1 MGIEDLLGM
10 DAQTLAHEVNA
21 IDEAALLFR
30 IFRSFG
36 AASVE
41 TGASDPGRPLGA
53 AGSVPGTH
61 PGTDEVSDHISDP
74 REPPLGP
81 AGTPRE
87 VGRYVRRA
95 QAGDRS
101 SARRVAELLELAGH
115 DAVAAV
121 WWGRAAQLGDPDA
134 IAYVREFLGGASPT
148 EILPAGAS
156 APSKEGSVTGPSL
169 QELSQPAELSQLLDS
184 NGFGAAAPSHGITV
198 VEVTPAP
205 EEGKE
210 SPSMTSCHEK
220 GRR

>member
-41 TGASDPGRPLGA
+41 TGTSDPGRPLGA

-101 SARRVAELLELAGH
+101 SARRVAELLELA
-115 DAVAAV
+115 ATMP
-121 WWGRAAQLGDPDA
+121 WPL
-134 IAYVREFLGGASPT
+134 FGGEEQPNSATPMRSPT
-148 EILPAGAS
+148 CGNFWVGRPRQKSSQQGHR
-156 APSKEGSVTGPSL
+156 PRRRKE
-169 QELSQPAELSQLLDS
+169 A
-184 NGFGAAAPSHGITV
+184 
-198 VEVTPAP
+198 
-205 EEGKE
+205 
-210 SPSMTSCHEK
+210 
-220 GRR
+220 